1 MTAVDSLPLHIH
13 EGYGGLRSI
22 GDAHSQLLSWAV
34 PSLIVTQSI
43 QKTKHSHGARRN
55 RFGFS
60 EILQNVGPSY
70 WMVCGSSYGRI
81 RSFASLSCA
90 SNAGREFLVNHSG
103 SRMAPA
109 SEKEVLQE
117 ATWNQQLLLLRA
129 SSAASHL
136 FSFKLDTFFSFWL
149 PRRLV
154 MAQSSPSLRFSLL
167 IRNQY
172 AVKRRVC
179 HCSPYQSPS
188 FSPCS
193 SISQQRVS
201 IPK

>member
-1 MTAVDSLPLHIH
+1 MEPEEIGSVSLKFCKMLVPVTGWSVGAAMAGFAHLLLCLVQVTQAGNSLWTTLVRGRLRPQKRRCCRRRPETNSCSFSEPLPL
-13 EGYGGLRSI
+13 
-22 GDAHSQLLSWAV
+22 
-34 PSLIVTQSI
+34 PPT
-43 QKTKHSHGARRN
+43 
-55 RFGFS
+55 F
-60 EILQNVGPSY
+60 
-70 WMVCGSSYGRI
+70 
-81 RSFASLSCA
+81 
-90 SNAGREFLVNHSG
+90 
-103 SRMAPA
+103 
-109 SEKEVLQE
+109 
-117 ATWNQQLLLLRA
+117 
-129 SSAASHL
+129 
-136 FSFKLDTFFSFWL
+136 FSFKLDVFFSFWL

-172 AVKRRVC
+172 AVKRGVC